1 MYKSVKK
8 NKAIQIYIQELSL
21 HTRIPTLHWEY
32 NASCISVVEA
42 KRVTP
47 RVKHIDITVFFI
59 Q

>member
-8 NKAIQIYIQELSL
+8 NKSMQIYIQGLSL
-21 HTRIPTLHWEY
+21 HTRTPTLHWEY
-32 NASCISVVEA
+32 NASCIYVVEA